1 MQHIPTLVAMDL
13 EGVFVPEM
21 WIAIADRLQIDE
33 LRLTTREVAD
43 YDQLMRMRLR
53 VLRERRISLADVQGY
68 VQESVDPMPG
78 AVDFLN
84 WLRSHTAVII
94 LSDIFYEF
102 VAPLLPKLNYPT
114 IFCNTLTVDE
124 AGMVT
129 DYHIRQRD
137 GKRHA
142 IEAFNSLGFRT
153 FAAGDSY
160 NDLSMI
166 KNAHYGTLFR
176 PPQRIV
182 DEHPELAVAHN
193 YTELRAAIEGRLF
206 TPAQQTRI
214 AG

>member
-1 MQHIPTLVAMDL
+1 MEHIPTLVAMDL

-21 WIAIADRLQIDE
+21 WLSIADRLQMDE
-33 LRLTTREVAD
+33 LRLTTREVSD

-53 VLRERRISLADVQGY
+53 VLKEQDISLADVQGF
-68 VQESVDPMPG
+68 VAETVDPLPG
-78 AVDFLN
+78 AVEFLN
-84 WLRSHTAVII
+84 WLRSQTAVVI

-102 VAPLLPKLNYPT
+102 VAPVLPKLNYPT
-114 IFCNTLTVDE
+114 IFCNTLTVDDS
-124 AGMVT
+124 GMVT

-142 IEAFNSLGFRT
+142 IMAFKSLGFRT

-160 NDLSMI
+160 NDLTMI
-166 KNAHYGTLFR
+166 QNADYGTLFR

-193 YTELRAAIEGRLF
+193 YEDLRAAIEGKLF
-206 TPAQQTRI
+206 TPAQRTRI
-214 AG
+214 PG